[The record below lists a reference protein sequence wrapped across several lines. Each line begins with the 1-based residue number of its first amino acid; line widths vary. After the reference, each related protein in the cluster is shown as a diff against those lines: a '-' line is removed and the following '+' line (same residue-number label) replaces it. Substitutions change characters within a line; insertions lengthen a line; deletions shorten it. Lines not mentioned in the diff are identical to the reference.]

1 LEHLKEILIM
11 KVSFISLAVVIGL
24 IGCDSASKPA
34 ADASSAEAPNTTA
47 APVASTSAVAAP
59 VESAATAAPVEAAP
73 VAAPSA
79 VPSASAA
86 VKK

>member
-1 LEHLKEILIM
+1 M

-34 ADASSAEAPNTTA
+34 ADASSAEAPDTTA
-47 APVASTSAVAAP
+47 APVASTSAVAP